1 YLIEAKC
8 QGFMEDVD
16 QWQKQRD
23 SEREQD
29 DQIRKMMNEQ
39 RLTYQEAKKL
49 VEDRQKSL
57 FDF

>member
-1 YLIEAKC
+1 
-8 QGFMEDVD
+8 MEDVD